1 MQTSSDENSSTLGH
15 VVVIRRDGKDGG
27 KFPVNRDI
35 MIGRH
40 EQCHIRIS
48 LSTVSRRHSL
58 LRIDS
63 NERKV
68 YLRNMSMTNPTHLN
82 DKSVTGLD
90 ACLQHLDVLKIG
102 DRQFRWEYTADIL
115 EKFKETKIA
124 TETAVNQD
132 VSASTKEFK
141 RVLTTPIRND
151 IKKRRLST
159 PALRVP
165 VQEPDSCSEEE
176 HESLSAE
183 NEASFDFENIDVDE
197 IQPKDESSVQKR
209 SLPTPIR
216 EEINIQSTP
225 TPAKGYE
232 DTIEF
237 STNKK
242 SKEPRSWTP
251 ACEGMGRLFL
261 TPQADSNVNKG
272 SPSELLHEATVT
284 EPSPAKEQPEEQ
296 HVDQEN
302 SSTDAACIEEK
313 FEHESDFNF
322 SVEFN
327 MSCKKNDVIEALD
340 YEESEK
346 CYMFFNAIVVGKP
359 TKSRGVPIKFL
370 DEGGK
375 PIGRKRSVKYCRAL
389 VAENDSEKEVVTEA
403 EPENEKIDFSSL
415 RVVDL
420 RAELKKRGLLTRG
433 RKAELIQR
441 LNEATK

>member
-151 IKKRRLST
+151 IKKR
-159 PALRVP
+159 
-165 VQEPDSCSEEE
+165 
-176 HESLSAE
+176 
-183 NEASFDFENIDVDE
+183 
-197 IQPKDESSVQKR
+197 
-209 SLPTPIR
+209 
-216 EEINIQSTP
+216 
-225 TPAKGYE
+225 
-232 DTIEF
+232 
-237 STNKK
+237 
-242 SKEPRSWTP
+242 
-251 ACEGMGRLFL
+251 
-261 TPQADSNVNKG
+261 
-272 SPSELLHEATVT
+272 
-284 EPSPAKEQPEEQ
+284 
-296 HVDQEN
+296 
-302 SSTDAACIEEK
+302 
-313 FEHESDFNF
+313 
-322 SVEFN
+322 
-327 MSCKKNDVIEALD
+327 
-340 YEESEK
+340 
-346 CYMFFNAIVVGKP
+346 
-359 TKSRGVPIKFL
+359 
-370 DEGGK
+370 
-375 PIGRKRSVKYCRAL
+375 
-389 VAENDSEKEVVTEA
+389 
-403 EPENEKIDFSSL
+403 
-415 RVVDL
+415 
-420 RAELKKRGLLTRG
+420 
-433 RKAELIQR
+433 
-441 LNEATK
+441 